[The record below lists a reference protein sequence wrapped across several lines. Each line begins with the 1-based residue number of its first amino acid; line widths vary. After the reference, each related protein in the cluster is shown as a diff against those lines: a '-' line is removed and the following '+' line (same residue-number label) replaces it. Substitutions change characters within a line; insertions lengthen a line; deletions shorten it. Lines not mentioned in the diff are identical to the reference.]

1 MPPIQGKSEI
11 DTDQPGIEQ
20 AAELLRLSIPLM
32 SRHRVPPTPENYAV
46 WYRYA
51 AADSPA
57 LTAEIDRLVDQGNA
71 FTAEVNTQLYRQ
83 FVAEH
88 DIAKID
94 RVRDQL
100 NKILTD
106 VGLTLSTAG
115 DNAGTF
121 EGTLGG
127 FVSQVSTQGDL
138 HEIRALLENLLAST
152 RSMQTATGDM
162 KTEFESKSS
171 EVEELREQL
180 QRERQRAITD
190 PLTGLF
196 NRLALVERLEATL
209 AEMDERSP
217 PSLIMLDIDHF
228 KGINDNHGHLVGDR
242 VIRFVAQTLLGNI
255 KGKDSAA
262 RYGGEEF
269 TVLLPATA
277 SDGAAAVAESIRR
290 AVAEAKLV
298 KAGNKKPLGQ
308 ITLSA
313 GVATYRS
320 GEHIMDLINR
330 ADRALYRA
338 KNEGRNRVC
347 VD

>member
-1 MPPIQGKSEI
+1 MQQQEGRARVDSEDTAIQ
-11 DTDQPGIEQ
+11 Q

-32 SRHRVPPTPENYAV
+32 SRHHVPPTPENYAI
-46 WYRYA
+46 WYHYA
-51 AADSPA
+51 AGDRPE
-57 LTAEIDRLVDQGNA
+57 LNAEIDRQVKA
-71 FTAEVNTQLYRQ
+71 RRTFTAEINTQLYRQ
-83 FVAEH
+83 YVAEH
-88 DIAKID
+88 DIARVD
-94 RVRDQL
+94 RVRAEL
-100 NKILTD
+100 HNILRE

-115 DNAGTF
+115 DNADSF

-127 FVSQVSTQGDL
+127 FVDLVSTKNDL
-138 HEIRALLENLLAST
+138 RDIRTMIQSLLDST
-152 RSMQTATGDM
+152 RSMQSATNDM
-162 KTEFESKSS
+162 KTNFESKSN
-171 EVEELREQL
+171 EIEELREQL
-180 QRERQRAITD
+180 ERERQRAITD
-190 PLTGLF
+190 PLTGLY
-196 NRLALVERLEATL
+196 NRFALIERLEA
-209 AEMDERSP
+209 AVARVEEDEP

-228 KGINDNHGHLVGDR
+228 KAVNDNHGHLVGDR

-298 KAGNKKPLGQ
+298 KAGNKKLLGQ

-313 GVATYRS
+313 GVATYRP